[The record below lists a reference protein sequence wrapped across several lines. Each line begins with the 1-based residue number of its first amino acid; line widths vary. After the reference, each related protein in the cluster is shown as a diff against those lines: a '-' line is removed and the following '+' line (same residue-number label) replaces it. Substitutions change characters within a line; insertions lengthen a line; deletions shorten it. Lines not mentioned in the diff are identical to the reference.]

1 MATSIAAQLEA
12 IKSVIQADTEPSGS
26 SKKPFTRPS
35 ILFDAKEAADI
46 DVHTIFSI
54 ALQGLEVLVS
64 VDERFRIY
72 KNDLFSQKSKDLD
85 RELMGIEDNNRINAS
100 ISSYLRLLSGHFE
113 LSSSIKTLE
122 YLIRR
127 YKIHVYNFE
136 ELILC
141 GLPYHDTHIFVRI
154 VQLINL
160 RNSKW
165 KFLDGVKASGAPPPR
180 NVIVQQCIR
189 DKGVL
194 EILCNYASP
203 SKKYRPS
210 RTVIKF
216 CMAVVIEVL
225 GSATS
230 VDSDVVKR
238 ILPLVASG
246 LESGT
251 KGHPENKAGALMIV
265 GLLASKVTLSPKLVK
280 SLIRSIA
287 EIAREEAK
295 ESADLQLFRL
305 SLMTLI
311 NLVQLQAVDMFP
323 IKTLEIFM
331 DIRDI
336 AGILLGLFNEFNID
350 RFILVLLDSLVDYS
364 SSNESCQLAL
374 ISVLETIP
382 SKSFVQHVVTKVLSS
397 CLQNSQKITN
407 STSSISGSWV
417 KKILIVLSKKYPSE
431 LRGAVQKF
439 LDEKNVQ
446 TKKGGSVYETLGKML
461 DGDLDTSLAFSE
473 SKIWFGLHHPK
484 ADVRR
489 RVLSALGTSVVLEA
503 KATNPQSFVTIQDAI
518 LRQLHDDD
526 LTVVRAAL
534 SVEKLSTI
542 INSSNLVEALD
553 NVLKRCFSI
562 LISSSLENTSLA
574 CDVAVLCLNNAS
586 SDIHDNVDRCDI
598 LAAMI
603 FPLLLVLP
611 KTQRLN
617 LKALE
622 LAKEVKWPLFEN
634 LAGAASSTA
643 IASQPGRLSSINMD
657 TITGLASKFLLHP
670 EEFMPWLINSANA
683 FEPSRTLF
691 FLVMMQ
697 TLVIQKNE
705 SAETLALFEI
715 GFPALKTEWE
725 AFESVCDSS
734 IEEFDTE
741 LLNWDC
747 RTFLDKLD
755 SNLKSL
761 NTNILLCL
769 VWKLMKAFLSV
780 MPANVSVDDDKKWV
794 SWLRDLFVFFSV
806 SKFKKV
812 FKEHRHYLVTK
823 CKVSAVCFL
832 PKFFTEED
840 VPVAVQVESLN
851 CFTYL
856 CRQPEVRLPIQLL
869 AEFPSVLVPLDSY
882 DQDIRNAAM
891 SCIEGLLTLWA
902 HVDSSSKKNGNH
914 ATWIHF
920 LGKLLD
926 LVVQQKRLILSD
938 KNFLPSLLASSL
950 SPSYE
955 SFMSPKNIE
964 LRVDQS
970 TREKILA
977 FILNSALKLPDYA
990 KLSIL
995 SLLKGMGNAILHDRE
1010 MKSFLSLLLKRHSQ
1024 DCVSS
1029 RSLSKTEVQILCH
1042 LLESCAMP
1050 SSSDKHVSEDH
1061 LLEALKLDGLAPED
1075 PAVMQ
1080 PCLTVLHKLNGQ
1092 IYSGLETEIQDL
1104 LFRRLL
1110 SLFRNANG
1118 DIQNETRAALLRL
1131 NITCST
1137 IIRTLDYMVKDRT
1150 GSVHGKKKMK
1160 LVGHPKSSQ
1169 SHDLSCNGE
1178 NALSLLGSLLEVLL
1192 FKKDIENRD
1201 SLLGSL
1207 FKLLSKTFSDEWVH
1221 GVLDQDEKCIQ
1232 VPSNNSDSLSS
1243 TISSIQ
1249 QTLLIILE
1257 DICSSLTHSVS
1268 LGDDIL
1274 HEIDVKMLVE
1284 CAHSAKDGVT
1294 RNHVFSLISSITKII
1309 PEKVLEHILDIF
1321 TVIGE
1326 AAVTQIDSHSQRV
1339 FEDLISTVVPC
1350 WLSGSGNNDKLLQ
1363 IFINVLPEVAEH
1375 RRLSIIVYLLRTL
1388 GEANSLASLL
1398 VLLFRSLVTRKGLF
1412 CFESMHTSDSSTAS
1426 LQREWEY
1433 SLGLQICEQYSCM
1446 IWLPPLVLMLKQ
1458 IGAGIQSQELFI
1470 ELLIAMRFT
1479 LNKLQDPEFAFKLA
1493 SREDAEKIQATLE
1506 ELMEQVVSIQQLVD
1520 ATRKKRSIH
1529 VSVRKELK
1537 ECMHAVLRT
1546 ITVVMMPQTHFSGI
1560 TKLLGHTDR
1569 NVAKKALGL
1578 LCETVREHD
1587 MVRPKQKHKSI
1598 SSDRWQH
1605 LDENSL
1611 ESFHSMCLKIVQL
1624 VDDSSDDVEVSLK
1637 VAAALALEVLAHRF
1651 SSNHSIFIECLPYVT
1666 KNISMHDLA
1675 VSSSCLQATGA
1686 LINVLGH
1693 RALSKLPHIMEN
1705 LVRISR
1711 KIFVSSD
1718 MKTISGVGGMD
1729 IVLQIPKESLILSIL
1744 VTLEAVVVK
1753 LGGFLNPYLEEI
1765 TRIMVLDLDYA
1776 SGSDPKLKMKA
1787 DSVRRLIT
1795 ENIPVRLALPPLLKI
1810 YSSTVE
1816 SGDLSL
1822 AVYFG
1827 MLENMIGRM
1836 DRSSVSGYHAKIFDL
1851 CLLALDLRRQH
1862 PASVQKIDDV
1872 EKIVFNAMIALTM
1885 KLTESLFKPLF
1896 IRSIDWAESDV
1907 EDIASMGNIP
1917 RAISFYG
1924 LVNKLAENHRSLFV
1938 PYFKYLVEGCVR
1950 YLTVAGDVNTSGSTR
1965 KKKAKIQEGKDN
1977 SILLGNWHLRALVL
1991 SSLHKCFLYDTGSL
2005 KFLDSSNFQVLLK
2018 PIVSQLVAEPPSS
2031 LEEHPDIPSVE
2042 EVDNL
2047 LVVCIGQMAVTAGSD
2062 LLWKPLNYEVLMQTR
2077 SDKVR
2082 TRILGLRIVKY
2093 LLEHL
2098 REEYLVFLP
2107 ETIPILGELL
2117 EDVELPVKSL
2127 AQSILKDMET
2137 MSGESLREYL

>member
-26 SKKPFTRPS
+26 SKRPFTRPS

-251 KGHPENKAGALMIV
+251 KGHPENKAGAMMIV

-323 IKTLEIFM
+323 IKTMEIFM

-382 SKSFVQHVVTKVLSS
+382 SKSFVQHVVAKVLSS
-397 CLQNSQKITN
+397 CLQSSQKITN
-407 STSSISGSWV
+407 STSSISGSWA

-431 LRGAVQKF
+431 LQGAVQKF

-461 DGDLDTSLAFSE
+461 DGNLDTSLAFSE

-534 SVEKLSTI
+534 SVDKLSTI
-542 INSSNLVEALD
+542 INSSDLVEALD
-553 NVLKRCFSI
+553 DVLKRCFSI
-562 LISSSLENTSLA
+562 LMSSSLENISLA

-586 SDIHDNVDRCDI
+586 SDIHDNVDRCNI

-634 LAGAASSTA
+634 LAAPASGTA
-643 IASQPGRLSSINMD
+643 FASQPGRLSSINMD
-657 TITGLASKFLLHP
+657 TITGLASRFLLHP
-670 EEFMPWLINSANA
+670 EEFMPWLVNSANA
-683 FEPSRTLF
+683 FESSRTLF

-705 SAETLALFEI
+705 SAEALALFEI

-725 AFESVCDSS
+725 AFESAGDSS

-741 LLNWDC
+741 MLNWDC

-761 NTNILLCL
+761 NANILICL

-780 MPANVSVDDDKKWV
+780 MPATVSVDDDKKWV

-882 DQDIRNAAM
+882 NQDIRNAAM

-938 KNFLPSLLASSL
+938 KNFLLSLLASSL

-955 SFMSPKNIE
+955 SFMAPKNIE

-1010 MKSFLSLLLKRHSQ
+1010 MKSFLSLLLERRSQ

-1029 RSLSKTEVQILCH
+1029 HGLSNTEVQILCH

-1050 SSSDKHVSEDH
+1050 SPSDKHVSEDH

-1075 PAVMQ
+1075 PAVIQ
-1080 PCLTVLHKLNGQ
+1080 PCLTVLQKLNGQ

-1137 IIRTLDYMVKDRT
+1137 IIRTLDYIVKDRT
-1150 GSVHGKKKMK
+1150 GSVHGNKKMK

-1207 FKLLSKTFSDEWVH
+1207 FKLLSKTFSDEWVQS
-1221 GVLDQDEKCIQ
+1221 VLDQDEKCIQ
-1232 VPSNNSDSLSS
+1232 VASSNSDSLSS

-1350 WLSGSGNNDKLLQ
+1350 WLSGTGNNDKLLQ
-1363 IFINVLPEVAEH
+1363 IFINILPEVAEH

-1398 VLLFRSLVTRKGLF
+1398 ALLFRSLVTRKGLF
-1412 CFESMHTSDSSTAS
+1412 YFESTHTSDSSTAS

-1493 SREDAEKIQATLE
+1493 SREDSEKIQATLE

-1560 TKLLGHTDR
+1560 TKLLGHRDR

-1624 VDDSSDDVEVSLK
+1624 VDDSSDDMEVSLK

-1693 RALSKLPHIMEN
+1693 RALSELPHVMEN
-1705 LVRISR
+1705 LIRISR
-1711 KIFVSSD
+1711 KIFLSSD
-1718 MKTISGVGGMD
+1718 MKTVSGVDGTD
-1729 IVLQIPKESLILSIL
+1729 IALQIPKESLILSIL
-1744 VTLEAVVVK
+1744 VSLEAVVVK

-1795 ENIPVRLALPPLLKI
+1795 ENIPVRLALPPLLKLF
-1810 YSSTVE
+1810 SSTVE
-1816 SGDLSL
+1816 SGDSSL

-1907 EDIASMGNIP
+1907 EDIASTGNIP

-1924 LVNKLAENHRSLFV
+1924 LISFCSL
-1938 PYFKYLVEGCVR
+1938 L
-1950 YLTVAGDVNTSGSTR
+1950 
-1965 KKKAKIQEGKDN
+1965 Q
-1977 SILLGNWHLRALVL
+1977 
-1991 SSLHKCFLYDTGSL
+1991 
-2005 KFLDSSNFQVLLK
+2005 
-2018 PIVSQLVAEPPSS
+2018 
-2031 LEEHPDIPSVE
+2031 
-2042 EVDNL
+2042 
-2047 LVVCIGQMAVTAGSD
+2047 
-2062 LLWKPLNYEVLMQTR
+2062 
-2077 SDKVR
+2077 
-2082 TRILGLRIVKY
+2082 ILGGWLCALPYRCW
-2093 LLEHL
+2093 
-2098 REEYLVFLP
+2098 RCEYFWFNTKK
-2107 ETIPILGELL
+2107 EG
-2117 EDVELPVKSL
+2117 
-2127 AQSILKDMET
+2127 
-2137 MSGESLREYL
+2137 

>member
-26 SKKPFTRPS
+26 SKRPFTRPS

-85 RELMGIEDNNRINAS
+85 RELMGIDDNNQINAS
-100 ISSYLRLLSGHFE
+100 ISSYLRLLSGYFE

-141 GLPYHDTHIFVRI
+141 GLPYHDTHIFVQI

-165 KFLDGVKASGAPPPR
+165 KFLDAVKVSGAPPPR

-230 VDSDVVKR
+230 VDSDVVQR
-238 ILPLVASG
+238 ILPLVVSG
-246 LESGT
+246 LEAGT
-251 KGHPENKAGALMIV
+251 KGHPENKAGAMMIV
-265 GLLASKVTLSPKLVK
+265 GLLVSKVTLSPKLVK

-287 EIAREEAK
+287 EIAREETK
-295 ESADLQLFRL
+295 ELADFQLLRL

-323 IKTLEIFM
+323 IKCLEIFM

-336 AGILLGLFNEFNID
+336 AGILLGLVNEFNID

-382 SKSFVQHVVTKVLSS
+382 SKSFVEHVVAKVLSS
-397 CLQNSQKITN
+397 CLQNSQKIKN
-407 STSSISGSWV
+407 STPSVSGSWA

-431 LRGAVQKF
+431 LQAAVHKF
-439 LDEKNVQ
+439 LDEKNVKS
-446 TKKGGSVYETLGKML
+446 KKGGSVYETLGKIL
-461 DGDLDTSLAFSE
+461 DGNLDTSLTFSE

-489 RVLSALGTSVVLEA
+489 HILSALGTSGVLET

-518 LRQLHDDD
+518 LRQLYDDD

-534 SVEKLSTI
+534 SLDRLSTI
-542 INSSNLVEALD
+542 VNSSDLVEALD
-553 NVLKRCFSI
+553 NVLQKCFGI
-562 LISSSLENTSLA
+562 LMSCSLENTSLA

-586 SDIHDNVDRCDI
+586 SDIHDNVDRCNT

-603 FPLLLVLP
+603 FPLLLALP
-611 KTQRLN
+611 KTQKLN

-622 LAKEVKWPLFEN
+622 IAKEVKWPLFGN
-634 LAGAASSTA
+634 LAGVSSTVL
-643 IASQPGRLSSINMD
+643 ASQPGRLSSINMD
-657 TITGLASKFLLHP
+657 TITGLASRFSLHP

-683 FEPSRTLF
+683 FESSRTLF
-691 FLVMMQ
+691 FLVMLQ
-697 TLVIQKNE
+697 TLLIQKNK
-705 SAETLALFEI
+705 SAETLAFFEI

-725 AFESVCDSS
+725 AFESVGDSS

-741 LLNWDC
+741 MLNWDC
-747 RTFLDKLD
+747 RKFLDKLD

-761 NTNILLCL
+761 NANILICL
-769 VWKLMKAFLSV
+769 VWNLMKAFLSV
-780 MPANVSVDDDKKWV
+780 MPANVSMDDDKKWL
-794 SWLRDLFVFFSV
+794 SWVRDLFVFFSV

-812 FKEHRHYLVTK
+812 FKEHLLYLVMK

-840 VPVAVQVESLN
+840 IPLAVQVESLN
-851 CFTYL
+851 CFAYL
-856 CRQPEVRLPIQLL
+856 CRQPEVRLPVQLL
-869 AEFPSVLVPLDSY
+869 AEFPSVLVPLASDN
-882 DQDIRNAAM
+882 QDIRNAAM

-902 HVDSSSKKNGNH
+902 HVDTSSKKNGNH

-938 KNFLPSLLASSL
+938 QNFLSSLLASSL
-950 SPSYE
+950 SPSYKN
-955 SFMSPKNIE
+955 FMAPKNIE

-995 SLLKGMGNAILHDRE
+995 SLLKGMGNAILHDSE
-1010 MKSFLSLLLKRHSQ
+1010 MKSFLSLLLERRSQ
-1024 DCVSS
+1024 DHVSS
-1029 RSLSKTEVQILCH
+1029 HSLSKIEVQILCH

-1050 SSSDKHVSEDH
+1050 SPSDKHVSEDH
-1061 LLEALKLDGLAPED
+1061 LLEALKLDDLSSED
-1075 PAVMQ
+1075 PAVIQ
-1080 PCLTVLHKLNGQ
+1080 PCITVLQKLNSQ
-1092 IYSGLETEIQDL
+1092 IYSGLETEIQEL
-1104 LFRRLL
+1104 LFRRLV
-1110 SLFRNANG
+1110 SLFQNANG

-1137 IIRTLDYMVKDRT
+1137 IIRTLDYIVQDRSYGT

-1160 LVGHPKSSQ
+1160 FVGHPKSSQ
-1169 SHDLSCNGE
+1169 FHDLSCHG
-1178 NALSLLGSLLEVLL
+1178 SVLGSLLDVLL
-1192 FKKDIENRD
+1192 FKKDVENRD

-1207 FKLLSKTFSDEWVH
+1207 FKLISKTFSNEWVH
-1221 GVLDQDEKCIQ
+1221 GVLDQDEKFIQ
-1232 VPSNNSDSLSS
+1232 VPSSKSDSLS

-1257 DICSSLTHSVS
+1257 DICASLTHSVL

-1274 HEIDVKMLVE
+1274 NEIDVKMLVE

-1294 RNHVFSLISSITKII
+1294 RNHVFSLISSVTKII
-1309 PEKVLEHILDIF
+1309 PEKVLEHVLDIF

-1326 AAVTQIDSHSQRV
+1326 SAVTQIDSHSQHV

-1350 WLSGSGNNDKLLQ
+1350 WLSGTGNNDKLLQ

-1375 RRLSIIVYLLRTL
+1375 RRLSILVYLLRTL

-1398 VLLFRSLVTRKGLF
+1398 VLLFHSLVTQKGLS
-1412 CFESMHTSDSSTAS
+1412 CFESTHTSDSSTAS

-1446 IWLPPLVLMLKQ
+1446 IWLPALVLMLKQ

-1493 SREDAEKIQATLE
+1493 SGEDPEKIQATLE

-1520 ATRKKRSIH
+1520 ATRKKKSIN

-1537 ECMHAVLRT
+1537 ECMHTVLRM
-1546 ITVVMMPQTHFSGI
+1546 ITVVMIPHTHFSGI
-1560 TKLLGHTDR
+1560 TKLLGHRDR

-1578 LCETVREHD
+1578 LCETVGKHD

-1611 ESFHSMCLKIVQL
+1611 ESFRSLCLKIVQFI
-1624 VDDSSDDVEVSLK
+1624 DISSDDKEVSLK

-1651 SSNHSIFIECLPYVT
+1651 SSNHSIFNECLPYVT
-1666 KNISMHDLA
+1666 KNISMHNLA

-1686 LINVLGH
+1686 LINVLGP
-1693 RALSKLPHIMEN
+1693 RALSELPHIMEN
-1705 LVRISR
+1705 LIRISR
-1711 KIFVSSD
+1711 KMFLSSD
-1718 MKTISGVGGMD
+1718 MKTISGVDGTD
-1729 IVLQIPKESLILSIL
+1729 IALQIPKESLILSIL
-1744 VTLEAVVVK
+1744 VTLGAVVVK

-1765 TRIMVLDLDYA
+1765 TRIIVLDLDYA

-1816 SGDLSL
+1816 SGDSSL

-1827 MLENMIGRM
+1827 MMENLIGRM

-1851 CLLALDLRRQH
+1851 CLLALDLRCQH

-1907 EDIASMGNIP
+1907 EDIACTGNIS

-1950 YLTVAGDVNTSGSTR
+1950 YLTVSGDANTSGSIR

-1977 SILLGNWHLRALVL
+1977 SMLLGNWHLRALVL